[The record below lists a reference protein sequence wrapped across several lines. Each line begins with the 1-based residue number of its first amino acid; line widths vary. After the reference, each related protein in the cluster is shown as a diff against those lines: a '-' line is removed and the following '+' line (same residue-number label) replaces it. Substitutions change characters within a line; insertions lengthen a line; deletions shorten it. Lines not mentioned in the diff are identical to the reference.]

1 MNKRFEE
8 ASRNSLL
15 GAVER
20 ITGHKLSDEER
31 RLVTQ
36 GADELALV
44 RSGLEDT
51 MVTAYDMIRDTMH
64 RTDGAEDLRTAAFVA
79 AINRVALAYQE
90 LGIFP

>member
-1 MNKRFEE
+1 M
-8 ASRNSLL
+8 
-15 GAVER
+15 ER
-20 ITGHKLSDEER
+20 ITGHTLSEDER

-51 MVTAYDMIRDTMH
+51 MITAYDMVRDTMH
-64 RTDGAEDLRTAAFVA
+64 RTEGSEDLRTAAFVA
-79 AINRVALAYQE
+79 AINRVAQAYQE